1 MTSVEHTTI
10 RRQVSDLLAAHT
22 AAEAAHTETVLLVD
36 KMKIAAEATQEAHEI
51 IQTVAVGVQLEAH
64 QRISGVVSRCLATVF
79 EEPYVFQLKWD
90 RARGRTEVRMVF
102 MRDGMEVDPM
112 DAAGGG
118 VVDVAAF
125 ALRLACLMLH
135 RPSVRRTV
143 VLDEPFK
150 FVSAD
155 RRGCVRRMLE
165 DLSEELDVQFIM
177 VTHIEE
183 LKCGQIVEVS

>member
-1 MTSVEHTTI
+1 MTSDEHTTM
-10 RRQVSDLLAAHT
+10 RHKVNGLLAAHT
-22 AAEAAHTETVLLVD
+22 AAEAAHTDAVLHVQ
-36 KMKIAAEATQEAHEI
+36 KMKIAAEAVQEAHEI
-51 IQTVAVGVQLEAH
+51 IQTVALSVQLQAH

-79 EEPYVFQLKWD
+79 EEPYLFQLKWD
-90 RARGRTEVRMVF
+90 RARGKTEVRMVF

-112 DAAGGG
+112 AAAGGG

-135 RPSVRRTV
+135 RPAVRRTV

-155 RRGCVRRMLE
+155 RRGCVRQMLE
-165 DLSEELDVQFIM
+165 DLSEELGVQFIM
-177 VTHIEE
+177 VTHVDE
-183 LKCGQIVEVS
+183 LKCGQIVEIS